1 MSSKI
6 RVDPKTFKIINQK
19 QEKES
24 LPSDSETMT
33 SLTSDSSSGSDSE
46 SVRVIKLDGGN
57 SQQQPSQQQQP
68 QQSQQSQQSR
78 PPQQQEPQQSKPL
91 QQQQPQ
97 QSKPLQQQ
105 QQQQQQQPQTQTNIN
120 IEKYLKNENSESL
133 SNEELDSESN
143 EELDNESKEESSEKP
158 IVNNNTQAVEE
169 PDVIDLSQSKLYDI
183 LHSIFTDSN
192 GISVS
197 ENIEK
202 MSKLFDKHNQ
212 IMEKI
217 LNQLII
223 MNSNHKQITIP
234 EAVQTN
240 TKIANNDF
248 RNPPEKKENKN

>member
-57 SQQQPSQQQQP
+57 PQQQPSQQQQP
-68 QQSQQSQQSR
+68 QQQQPQQQQNKPPQPPQ
-78 PPQQQEPQQSKPL
+78 PPQQQQNKPPQPPQPPQQSKPL
-91 QQQQPQ
+91 QQ
-97 QSKPLQQQ
+97 
-105 QQQQQQQPQTQTNIN
+105 PQTQTSTS
-120 IEKYLKNENSESL
+120 IEKYLKSESL
-133 SNEELDSESN
+133 SNEELDNDSNEESN
-143 EELDNESKEESSEKP
+143 EESFEESKEESSEES
-158 IVNNNTQAVEE
+158 IVNNNIQAVEE

-223 MNSNHKQITIP
+223 MNSNNKQITIP

-248 RNPPEKKENKN
+248 RSHPEKKENKN